1 MSLIASDCLPHCR
14 RYGILGQFGPDR
26 KLQLLTTNLSAIVGW
41 DGRLL
46 ANASIEMEVFVSNT
60 SHVLHVFEY
69 TKENNVK
76 GVQFLI
82 PQPPGG
88 VAGGHV
94 AFVHHPNPG
103 TTRAT
108 EDVSTVSALS
118 TRSALSAVS
127 AVAPH
132 HHLIMRT
139 SHLRTHTTTTPDSL
153 PGIRYDS
160 EALHGGLKTSDDLR

>member
-1 MSLIASDCLPHCR
+1 M
-14 RYGILGQFGPDR
+14 
-26 KLQLLTTNLSAIVGW
+26 GW

-88 VAGGHV
+88 W
-94 AFVHHPNPG
+94 
-103 TTRAT
+103 RAAT
-108 EDVSTVSALS
+108 WQSFTIPIQVP
-118 TRSALSAVS
+118 RG
-127 AVAPH
+127 P
-132 HHLIMRT
+132 
-139 SHLRTHTTTTPDSL
+139 
-153 PGIRYDS
+153 
-160 EALHGGLKTSDDLR
+160 LKTSLPSLPSLPALPSLPSLPSLPALPSLPSLPWHLIIT

>member
-1 MSLIASDCLPHCR
+1 MHLIASDCV

-46 ANASIEMEVFVSNT
+46 ANASIEMEVFVSNA

-88 VAGGHV
+88 W
-94 AFVHHPNPG
+94 
-103 TTRAT
+103 RA
-108 EDVSTVSALS
+108 STWHSFTIPTQVPRGPL
-118 TRSALSAVS
+118 T
-127 AVAPH
+127 
-132 HHLIMRT
+132 
-139 SHLRTHTTTTPDSL
+139 
-153 PGIRYDS
+153 
-160 EALHGGLKTSDDLR
+160 TSDDLSWPLMTSDDL